1 MVQNF
6 MNIAE
11 KGNYF
16 IITTGWVDLEQ
27 GRENYTGQFDFPK
40 DATSFLGYK
49 NLEQAEIYNTGVSII
64 CGMPYKRLNMRAEM
78 LTTDGDGN
86 PTLIPNSFRIDGTEV
101 PFDDFVVYL
110 YMNTGGATTR

>member
-27 GRENYTGQFDFPK
+27 RRENYTGQFDFPK

-49 NLEQAEIYNTGVSII
+49 NLEQTEIYNTGVSII

-86 PTLIPNSFRIDGTEV
+86 PTLIPNSFRIDGNEV

-110 YMNTGGATTR
+110 YMNTGGATSR